1 MHETVGRSDATV
13 GRSDGRTAR
22 AVFALILLSISP
34 TVRLSAQVSLQAAA
48 GVRYTSTLVHDSI
61 VTGVD
66 VRPRLAPAFSV
77 TATTPI
83 QHGWAV
89 AGIADLSW
97 STLER
102 HDQGGPTVD
111 LGGLTTLAVE
121 VGVRHPLVT
130 GLSGRLVV
138 GGLKYFPGNETGI
151 FRDGSGGIL
160 PLGGVALSYVP
171 PAGIAQRWG
180 LGIEARYDLHAFIT
194 PALRNRG
201 FTSSRAVHRV
211 ALALRAAWPHASG
224 QP

>member
-1 MHETVGRSDATV
+1 MREMVGRADRRMVGATLFL
-13 GRSDGRTAR
+13 
-22 AVFALILLSISP
+22 AVLCISA
-34 TVRLSAQVSLQAAA
+34 TVRLSAQVTFQTAA
-48 GVRYTSTLVHDSI
+48 GVRYTSTMVHDSI

-66 VRPRLAPAFSV
+66 VRPRLAPALSV

-89 AGIADLSW
+89 EGIADLSW
-97 STLER
+97 STLQR
-102 HDQGGPTVD
+102 HDEGGPTVD

-130 GLSGRLVV
+130 GLSGRLAV

-160 PLGGVALSYVP
+160 PLGGVAVSYVP

-201 FTSSRAVHRV
+201 FTSSRPVHRV
-211 ALALRAAWPHASG
+211 ALAVRAAWPHAGG